1 MIDIF
6 VSPHADDIAY
16 SCFGSIHFSK
26 NEKIIV
32 TVFSLSRYAY
42 NSSKN
47 EIEETTNLRKM
58 EDKRFADAENS
69 RLIFLD
75 FSDTSIYM
83 PKSTQDDNIIQQ
95 IEDCFLKI
103 IVKFE
108 PCNIFIPIAIGWHLD
123 HHRTRNAILSFIK
136 KHPQFINNIYL
147 YEDLPY
153 ACDFSAVEY
162 REEINKIIDSNNICS
177 CIPSILDITD
187 HFVSWENSV
196 KIYDSQFDEIEYVKM
211 CNYKRTE
218 RKYFERLW
226 RISV

>member
-1 MIDIF
+1 MIDLF

-26 NEKIIV
+26 NERIIV

-47 EIEETTNLRKM
+47 KIEETTNLRKM

-69 RLIFLD
+69 GLISLD

-83 PKSTQDDNIIQQ
+83 PKSTREDYIIQQ
-95 IEDCFLKI
+95 IEDSFFKI
-103 IVKFE
+103 IEEFE
-108 PCNIFIPIAIGWHLD
+108 SCNIFMPIAIGWHVD
-123 HHRTRNAILSFIK
+123 HHRTRNAILSLVK
-136 KHPQFINNIYL
+136 KYPKFINNIYL

-153 ACDFSAVEY
+153 ACDFSVANY
-162 REEINKIIDSNNICS
+162 HKEIKMIIESNNICS
-177 CIPSILDITD
+177 CTPTILDITNQ
-187 HFVSWENSV
+187 FVLWENSV

-211 CNYKRTE
+211 CNYKRKKGQYLE
-218 RKYFERLW
+218 RIWK
-226 RISV
+226 ITV